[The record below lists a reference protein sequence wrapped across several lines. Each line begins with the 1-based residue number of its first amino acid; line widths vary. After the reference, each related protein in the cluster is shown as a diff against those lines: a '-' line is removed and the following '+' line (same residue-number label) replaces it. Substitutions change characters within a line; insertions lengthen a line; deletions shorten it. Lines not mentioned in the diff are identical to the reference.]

1 VDGARALVTGG
12 ASGIGRAVAARLAEE
27 GASVAL
33 LDRDEERLTETA
45 RDLACPFT
53 VADVADPGAVEDAVG
68 RMADALGG
76 LTVLVNNAGHGH
88 LAPLHENAPEEVDRI
103 LGVNLAGAFHTLR
116 TALPRMLDSGGGS
129 VVNNASG
136 SAVRP
141 TFGEAPY
148 SAAKAG
154 LVALTSSIA
163 QEYGPAIRANC
174 VSPGVIR
181 TPMTELLFR
190 LPGAVEPIV
199 QATPLGR
206 VGTAEEVADVV
217 LFLASDLSRYV
228 TGQNLVVDGGLGLA
242 QAGIDRTLRDA
253 VDLMARARTGRRRDR
268 KG

>member
-1 VDGARALVTGG
+1 VDGAKALVTGG
-12 ASGIGRAVAARLAEE
+12 ASGIGLAVARRLSDQ

-33 LDRDEERLTETA
+33 LDVDAARVGAAAEELR
-45 RDLACPFT
+45 CPAF
-53 VADVADPGAVEDAVG
+53 VADVANARAVEQAVDEAF
-68 RMADALGG
+68 RALSG
-76 LTVLVNNAGHGH
+76 LTVLVNNAGAGH
-88 LAPLHENAPEEVDRI
+88 LAVLHENRPEDVEKMV
-103 LGVNLAGAFHTLR
+103 GVNLTGVFNTLR
-116 TALPRMLDSGGGS
+116 PALPRMLESGGGA

-163 QEYGPAIRANC
+163 QEYGPSIRANC

-199 QATPLGR
+199 EATPLAR
-206 VGTAEEVADVV
+206 TGTAEEVADAI
-217 LFLASDLSRYV
+217 LFLCSDLSRFV

-242 QAGIDRTLRDA
+242 QGGIDRTLRNA
-253 VDLMARARTGRRRDR
+253 LELMDRARSDRRSRGKD
-268 KG
+268 